1 MNVEETEALT
11 FTYDRPLHISQI
23 HIKLST
29 DQTELSGKMYQREI
43 AYLNF
48 GTLRN
53 TADFISALGNV
64 SNVKISDLIS
74 PENRLWLRRTLLESY
89 KIMKTTM
96 GEILLQ

>member
-1 MNVEETEALT
+1 
-11 FTYDRPLHISQI
+11 
-23 HIKLST
+23 
-29 DQTELSGKMYQREI
+29 MYQREI

-53 TADFISALGNV
+53 TADFISVLGNV

-74 PENRLWLRRTLLESY
+74 PANRLWLRRTLLESY

>member
-1 MNVEETEALT
+1 M
-11 FTYDRPLHISQI
+11 H
-23 HIKLST
+23 
-29 DQTELSGKMYQREI
+29 QREI

-48 GTLRN
+48 GTLIN

-96 GEILLQ
+96 EEILLQ

>member
-1 MNVEETEALT
+1 MNVEETETLT

-29 DQTELSGKMYQREI
+29 DQTELSGKMHQREI

-48 GTLRN
+48 GTLIN

>member
-1 MNVEETEALT
+1 
-11 FTYDRPLHISQI
+11 
-23 HIKLST
+23 
-29 DQTELSGKMYQREI
+29 MYQREI